1 MIALADEFNEKIP
14 QNITKLFDA
23 NQIHKDVVQKD
34 ELKAKILD
42 WISK

>member
-14 QNITKLFDA
+14 QNITKLFDT